1 MVPMDCSRFIVPVTM
16 LWSELSTFTS
26 DVVLPP
32 TSTLAS
38 RTAAGV
44 GRIGMVMLALR
55 MLVSRVY
62 FKFQS

>member
-1 MVPMDCSRFIVPVTM
+1 MNTRNMVPMDCSRFIVPVTM

-26 DVVLPP
+26 EVVLPP

-44 GRIGMVMLALR
+44 GRIGMVMLALSC
-55 MLVSRVY
+55 LLAW
-62 FKFQS
+62 K